1 MTNEMA
7 QGYEAGSETAA
18 PFAERF
24 AALPAGLIEGEPGWL
39 RELREG
45 GLTRFQALGL
55 PTPKAEAWK
64 YTNLRPLEKAGFAPG
79 ASGEHTASIDW
90 IPTLVKENPAR
101 HRMVFVNG
109 RLRPDYSAL
118 DALPAGVTLEPL
130 ATTLAE
136 RPDLLEPHLGQIGRA
151 EEQAMLAL
159 NSAFMEDGF
168 VLRIGAGTALQ
179 EPIEVVSIGGLS
191 EQPLAYH
198 PRNLILLD
206 DNSQATLIEQHVGLG
221 RGSYLANGAT
231 EIRLGQGAI
240 LRHIK
245 LQTEAE
251 TGFHLNTTH
260 MEVARDATYDAFGL
274 SAGGQLARNEIAVRL
289 NGTGA
294 HCQLGGAYMVRGQQH
309 CDNTTVIEHIAPQ
322 ATSREVFKGVL
333 DDKARAVFQG
343 RIIVH
348 RDAQQTDGHQL
359 SKALLLSDGAEI
371 DAKPELEIYADDV
384 KCSHGATAG
393 ELDNDALFYLRA
405 RGIPEPAARRL
416 LIQAFLAEALEEI
429 KAEEVRAALTEKIE
443 DWLTATDSLDGGAA

>member
-1 MTNEMA
+1 MTRDNTV
-7 QGYEAGSETAA
+7 SETAA
-18 PFAERF
+18 SFAERF
-24 AALPAGLIEGEPGWL
+24 GALPATLPEGEPGWL
-39 RELREG
+39 RNLRED
-45 GLTRFQALGL
+45 GLARFQALGL
-55 PTPKAEAWK
+55 PTPKLEAWK
-64 YTNLRPLEKAGFAPG
+64 YTNLRPLEKTGFAPG
-79 ASGEHTASIDW
+79 LPEDGTVSIDW
-90 IPTLVKENPAR
+90 VPSLVKDRPAK
-101 HRMVFVNG
+101 HRLVFVNG
-109 RLRPDYSAL
+109 RLRPDYSGL
-118 DALPAGVTLEPL
+118 GDLPAGITLEPL
-130 ATTLAE
+130 ATTLAQD
-136 RPDLLEPHLGQIGRA
+136 PGLLESDLGRIGRA
-151 EEQAMLAL
+151 EDQAMLAL

-168 VLRIGAGTALQ
+168 VLRVGTGVALQ
-179 EPIEVVSIGGLS
+179 DPIEVVFIGGLND
-191 EQPLAYH
+191 QPQTYH

-206 DNSQATLIEQHVGLG
+206 DNSQVTLIECHVGLG
-221 RGSYLANGAT
+221 QGSYLSNGAT
-231 EIRLGQGAI
+231 EVRVGQGAT
-240 LRHIK
+240 LRHVK
-245 LQTEAE
+245 VQAEAE

-260 MEVARDATYDAFGL
+260 VEVARDATYDCFGL

-322 ATSREVFKGVL
+322 ASSREVFKGVL

-343 RIIVH
+343 RIVVH

-393 ELDNDALFYLRA
+393 ELDHDALFYLRA

-429 KAEEVRAALTEKIE
+429 EAEEIRTALTEKIE
-443 DWLTATDSLDGGAA
+443 DWLTKAERSRGNSQGGAV

>member
-1 MTNEMA
+1 MTRDNTV
-7 QGYEAGSETAA
+7 SETAA
-18 PFAERF
+18 SFAERF
-24 AALPAGLIEGEPGWL
+24 GALPAALPDSEPSWL
-39 RELREG
+39 RSLRED
-45 GLTRFQALGL
+45 GLARFQALGL
-55 PTPKAEAWK
+55 PTPKLEAWK

-79 ASGEHTASIDW
+79 GAADQTVSIDW
-90 IPTLVKENPAR
+90 VPTLVKDRPAK
-101 HRMVFVNG
+101 HRLVFVNG
-109 RLRPDYSAL
+109 RLRPDYSGL
-118 DALPAGVTLEPL
+118 GDLPVGVTLEPL
-130 ATTLAE
+130 ATTLAHD
-136 RPDLLEPHLGQIGRA
+136 PGLLEQHVGRIGNA

-159 NSAFMEDGF
+159 NNAFMEDGF
-168 VLRIGAGTALQ
+168 VLKVGAGVALQ
-179 EPIEVVSIGGLS
+179 DPIEVVFIGGLS
-191 EQPLAYH
+191 DQPLAYH

-206 DNSQATLIEQHVGLG
+206 DNSRVTLIECHVGLG
-221 RGSYLANGAT
+221 QGSYLSNGAT
-231 EIRLGQGAI
+231 EIRVGQGAT
-240 LRHIK
+240 LRHVK
-245 LQTEAE
+245 VQAEAE
-251 TGFHLNTTH
+251 SGFHLNTTH
-260 MEVARDATYDAFGL
+260 VEVARDATYDTFGL

-343 RIIVH
+343 RIVVH

-393 ELDNDALFYLRA
+393 ELDHDALFYLRA

-429 KAEEVRAALTEKIE
+429 EAEEIRTALTEKIE
-443 DWLTATDSLDGGAA
+443 DWLTKAEHAHSSSQGGAV